1 MIYPLSK
8 TVLKVSTMKTKLR
21 RKTVS
26 LLNMKPK
33 RFLLSCFVFLAC
45 FTIAF
50 AQGTPSQDPAEEA
63 LDFEALLAAIKQTNT
78 PLKSGEGVVVHIS
91 GEPPLDIDPRI
102 VTLRIVFDSEKYSFR
117 FTEKNDYPYT
127 TTMWEIVRR
136 NGKPDYY
143 FSTKPQ
149 SYHEHMDPRRFL
161 TWVDEDLATHLR
173 KNDFHIIGREVF
185 NGTLCYVL
193 EAKQEDRSKRIWIAP
208 ERGFRHLK
216 YESQQPTPVDALDSD
231 IPMEALTVFRTTI
244 TYQQHGEI
252 WFPKAVFV
260 EYAWLDFKPADPII
274 SQRMLEIKN
283 FKLNH
288 NLPPE
293 TFIVDLPNDAMIKVD
308 GISKALTKQEFLKR
322 YGQQ

>member
-1 MIYPLSK
+1 
-8 TVLKVSTMKTKLR
+8 
-21 RKTVS
+21 
-26 LLNMKPK
+26 
-33 RFLLSCFVFLAC
+33 
-45 FTIAF
+45 
-50 AQGTPSQDPAEEA
+50 
-63 LDFEALLAAIKQTNT
+63 
-78 PLKSGEGVVVHIS
+78 
-91 GEPPLDIDPRI
+91 
-102 VTLRIVFDSEKYSFR
+102 VTLRIVFDSENTR
-117 FTEKNDYPYT
+117 FDSPRRTTILTP

-161 TWVDEDLATHLR
+161 TWVDKDLATHLR
-173 KNDFHIIGREVF
+173 ENDFHITGREVF

-216 YESQQPTPVDALDSD
+216 YEIQQPTPVDALDSD
-231 IPMEALTVFRTTI
+231 IPMEALTIFRTTI

-252 WFPKAVFV
+252 WFPKAVFI

-293 TFIVDLPNDAMIKVD
+293 TFTVDLPNDAMIKVD
-308 GISKALTKQEFLKR
+308 GISKPLTKQEFLKR

>member
-1 MIYPLSK
+1 MPF
-8 TVLKVSTMKTKLR
+8 
-21 RKTVS
+21 
-26 LLNMKPK
+26 LNMKPN
-33 RFLLSCFVFLAC
+33 RFLLSCFVFLVC

-50 AQGTPSQDPAEEA
+50 AQEIPSQDPAEEV
-63 LDFEALLAAIKQTNT
+63 LDFEALLAAIKQTDT
-78 PLKSGEGVVVHIS
+78 PLKSGAGVVVHIS
-91 GEPPLDIDPRI
+91 GEPPLNIDPRI
-102 VTLRIVFDSEKYSFR
+102 VTLRIVFDSENTR
-117 FTEKNDYPYT
+117 FDSPRRTTILTP

-161 TWVDEDLATHLR
+161 TWVDKDLAAHLR
-173 KNDFHIIGREVF
+173 ENNFHIIGREVF

-193 EAKQEDRSKRIWIAP
+193 EAKQGKTSERIWIAP

-216 YESQQPTPVDALDSD
+216 DEIQQPTPVDALDSD

-252 WFPKAVFV
+252 WFPKAVFI

-293 TFIVDLPNDAMIKVD
+293 TFTVDLPNDAMIKVD

-322 YGQQ
+322 YAQQ

>member
-1 MIYPLSK
+1 M
-8 TVLKVSTMKTKLR
+8 
-21 RKTVS
+21 S
-26 LLNMKPK
+26 LLNMKPN
-33 RFLLSCFVFLAC
+33 RFLLSCFVFLVC
-45 FTIAF
+45 FTTAF
-50 AQGTPSQDPAEEA
+50 AQKTLSQDTEEEA
-63 LDFEALLAAIKQTNT
+63 LDFEALLGAIKQTDT

-102 VTLRIVFDSEKYSFR
+102 VTLRIVFDSENTR
-117 FTEKNDYPYT
+117 FDSPRRTTILTP

-161 TWVDEDLATHLR
+161 TWVDKDLATHLR
-173 KNDFHIIGREVF
+173 ENNFYIKGREVF

-216 YESQQPTPVDALDSD
+216 HEIQQPTPVYALDSD

-252 WFPKAVFV
+252 WFPKAVFI
-260 EYAWLDFKPADPII
+260 EYEWLDFKPADPII

-288 NLPPE
+288 NLPPK
-293 TFIVDLPNDAMIKVD
+293 TFTVDLPNDAMIKVD

>member
-1 MIYPLSK
+1 
-8 TVLKVSTMKTKLR
+8 
-21 RKTVS
+21 
-26 LLNMKPK
+26 MKPN

-50 AQGTPSQDPAEEA
+50 AQETPSQDTAETE
-63 LDFEALLAAIKQTNT
+63 LDFEALLVAIKQADT
-78 PLKSGEGVVVHIS
+78 PLKSGEGIVVHIS

-102 VTLRIVFDSEKYSFR
+102 VTLRIVFDSENTR
-117 FTEKNDYPYT
+117 FDSPERTTILTP
-127 TTMWEIVRR
+127 TTMWEIVR

-149 SYHEHMDPRRFL
+149 SYYEHIDPRRFL
-161 TWVDEDLATHLR
+161 TWVDKDLATHLR
-173 KNDFHIIGREVF
+173 ENNFHIIGREVF

-208 ERGFRHLK
+208 ERGFRYLK
-216 YESQQPTPVDALDSD
+216 HESQRPTPVDALDSD
-231 IPMEALTVFRTTI
+231 IPMEALTIFRTII

-252 WFPKAVFV
+252 WFPKAVFI

-288 NLPPE
+288 DLPPK
-293 TFIVDLPNDAMIKVD
+293 TFTVDIPGDAMIKVD
-308 GISKALTKQEFLKR
+308 GISKKLSKQEFLKR
-322 YGQQ
+322 YGQP

>member
-1 MIYPLSK
+1 
-8 TVLKVSTMKTKLR
+8 
-21 RKTVS
+21 
-26 LLNMKPK
+26 MKPN

-45 FTIAF
+45 FTTAF
-50 AQGTPSQDPAEEA
+50 AQGTPSQDTAEDA
-63 LDFEALLAAIKQTNT
+63 LDFEALLAAIKQTDT

-91 GEPPLDIDPRI
+91 GEPPLNIDPRI
-102 VTLRIVFDSEKYSFR
+102 VTLRIAFDSENTR
-117 FTEKNDYPYT
+117 FDSPRRTTILTP
-127 TTMWEIVRR
+127 TTMWEVVHR

-161 TWVDEDLATHLR
+161 TWVDKDLAVHLR
-173 KNDFHIIGREVF
+173 ENNFHIIGREVF

-193 EAKQEDRSKRIWIAP
+193 EAKQENRSKRIWIAP

-216 YESQQPTPVDALDSD
+216 DEIQQPTPVDALDSD

-252 WFPKAVFV
+252 WFPKAIFI

-274 SQRMLEIKN
+274 SQRMLKIKN

-293 TFIVDLPNDAMIKVD
+293 TFTVDLPDDAMIKVD

-322 YGQQ
+322 YAQQ

>member
-1 MIYPLSK
+1 M
-8 TVLKVSTMKTKLR
+8 
-21 RKTVS
+21 S
-26 LLNMKPK
+26 LLNMKPN

-50 AQGTPSQDPAEEA
+50 AQGTPSQDTAESE

-102 VTLRIVFDSEKYSFR
+102 VTLRIVFDSENTR
-117 FTEKNDYPYT
+117 FDSPRRTTILTP

-161 TWVDEDLATHLR
+161 TWVDKEATYLR
-173 KNDFHIIGREVF
+173 ENNFHIIGREVF

-216 YESQQPTPVDALDSD
+216 YEIQQPTPVDALDSD
-231 IPMEALTVFRTTI
+231 IPMEALTIFRTTI

-252 WFPKAVFV
+252 WFPKAVFI

-293 TFIVDLPNDAMIKVD
+293 TFTVDLPNDAMIKVD
-308 GISKALTKQEFLKR
+308 GISKPLTKQEFLKR

>member
-1 MIYPLSK
+1 MPF
-8 TVLKVSTMKTKLR
+8 
-21 RKTVS
+21 
-26 LLNMKPK
+26 LNMKPN
-33 RFLLSCFVFLAC
+33 RFLLSCFVFLVC

-50 AQGTPSQDPAEEA
+50 AQEIPSQDPAEEV
-63 LDFEALLAAIKQTNT
+63 LDFESLLVAIKQTDT
-78 PLKSGEGVVVHIS
+78 PLKSGAGVVVHIS
-91 GEPPLDIDPRI
+91 GEPPLNIDPRI
-102 VTLRIVFDSEKYSFR
+102 VTLRIVFDSENTR
-117 FTEKNDYPYT
+117 FDSPRRTTILTP

-136 NGKPDYY
+136 NGKLDYY

-161 TWVDEDLATHLR
+161 TWVDKDLAAHLR
-173 KNDFHIIGREVF
+173 ENNFHIIGREVF

-193 EAKQEDRSKRIWIAP
+193 EAKQGKTSERIWIAP

-216 YESQQPTPVDALDSD
+216 DEIQQPTPVDALDSD
-231 IPMEALTVFRTTI
+231 IPMEALTIFRTTI

-252 WFPKAVFV
+252 WFPKAVFI

-293 TFIVDLPNDAMIKVD
+293 TFTVDLPNDAMIKVD

-322 YGQQ
+322 YAQQ